1 VILKLLKNEKL
12 YLILFWIVY
21 IFLCL
26 HFYLERSTFAD
37 NSYYLFEIIQNKRFC
52 IQYDRYFSITTQWLP
67 LLAVKFQ
74 MPLKVVLIAHSI
86 SPVVLNLIVFLLIR
100 YLSSEKWFSY
110 LYLLSISAFLHD
122 AFFYVNDEM
131 MQATSLL
138 LLIPSVLR
146 SSKLKR
152 WNRIVILIL
161 LILILQT
168 AHLFLMLGVITIL
181 SICFLEKKE
190 KSILLAIA
198 FVFVIIILKAVI
210 FKSGRDSNSIDAI
223 FEKMP
228 NLKIMFSSPFVQFSF
243 HAISKYYLIPI
254 LLLFVLYSKT
264 SMQRGT
270 IVISVGSFILLYF
283 LLVIYLKNGAI
294 NAYMD
299 RYLAVLLFLYCS
311 ILIYLSTD
319 KLFILPVYP
328 LIIVLAILF
337 AFGQLFLEKS
347 YTERITYL
355 KTMMKNGPTK
365 QIYLYEKMPENIKK
379 LSWSVP
385 YETLIISSLSPETKT
400 ILIKEPFYKIDDLIA
415 DNTIFLGAEWTFG
428 RPITLD
434 EKYFPL
440 KKSLYT
446 YQDNL

>member
-1 VILKLLKNEKL
+1 MILKLLKNEKL
-12 YLILFWIVY
+12 YLVLFWIVY
-21 IFLCL
+21 TFLCI

-52 IQYDRYFSITTQWLP
+52 IQYDRYFSIATQWLP

-74 MPLKVVLIAHSI
+74 MPLKTILIAHSI

-110 LYLLSISAFLHD
+110 LYLLSISTFLHD

-146 SSKLKR
+146 SSKLKQ

-181 SICFLEKKE
+181 FICFLEKKE

-210 FKSGRDSNSIDAI
+210 FKSGRDGNSIDSI
-223 FEKMP
+223 FAKMP
-228 NLKIMFSSPFVQFSF
+228 NLKNMFSSPFVQFSF

-254 LLLFVLYSKT
+254 LLLLVLYSKT

-270 IVISVGSFILLYF
+270 IVTSVGSFILLYF
-283 LLVIYLKNGAI
+283 LVVIYLKNGAI

-311 ILIYLSTD
+311 ILIYLTTD
-319 KLFILPVYP
+319 KLFTLPIYP

-347 YTERITYL
+347 YSERITYL
-355 KTMMKNGPTK
+355 KTMMKNGPIK
-365 QIYLYEKMPENIKK
+365 QIYLYENMPENIKK

-400 ILIKEPFYKIDDLIA
+400 ILIKESFYKIDDLIV

-428 RPITLD
+428 SPIVLD